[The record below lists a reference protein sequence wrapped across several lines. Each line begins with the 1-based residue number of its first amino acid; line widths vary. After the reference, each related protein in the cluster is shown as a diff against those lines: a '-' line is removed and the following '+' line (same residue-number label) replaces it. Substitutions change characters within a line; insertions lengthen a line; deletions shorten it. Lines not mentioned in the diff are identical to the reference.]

1 LGTRWFVCG
10 LIALAVA
17 MSCAVLLV
25 TDVLFQTTT
34 VVIVVA
40 SVVLLF
46 GWLWFGVGLWRRW
59 KR

>member
-1 LGTRWFVCG
+1 
-10 LIALAVA
+10 

-40 SVVLLF
+40 SVVALF
-46 GWLWFGVGLWRRW
+46 GWLWFGVGLWRRA